1 VDLLGVQDEK
11 VFIEIPSQAL
21 AERNISVQDIQAALA
36 GQNAQAPAGTVQ
48 TSDRSVRLDVQGS
61 LLTVDQIRDLRVRVG
76 DQTIRLGDIA
86 AVKRGVEDPPVSKI
100 RDDGKESIVL
110 GVVMA
115 KGYNVVKVGEELDA
129 SLGRIHNV
137 LPVGVQFS
145 KISDQPAVVTNAVT
159 EFLVALGEALLIVLA
174 VSLLSLGLRAGIVVA
189 LTIPL
194 VLAASFLVM
203 FIIGIDLQRISLGA
217 LIIALGLLVDDAM
230 IAVEMM
236 ERKLEE
242 GYGKLS
248 AASFAYKTTA
258 FPMLTGTLITT
269 AGFIPV
275 GFAASTS
282 GEYVNSL
289 FWVAGMSLVISW
301 FAAVYFTPWLGFTLL
316 KHRASHEAG
325 HDVYGTSVYKT
336 L

>member
-1 VDLLGVQDEK
+1 MPGVGKVDLLGVQDEK
-11 VFIEIPSQAL
+11 VYIEIPSRAL
-21 AERNISVQDIQAALA
+21 AERRISARDIQDALA

-48 TSDRSVRLDVQGS
+48 TIDRSVRLDVQGS
-61 LLTVDQIRDLRVRVG
+61 LLTVDEIRDLRVKAG

-86 AVKRGVEDPPVSKI
+86 AVKREVEDPPVSKI
-100 RDDGKESIVL
+100 RHDGKESVVL
-110 GVVMA
+110 GVVMT
-115 KGYNVVKVGEELDA
+115 KGYNVVKVGEELAA

-137 LPVGVQFS
+137 LPVGVQIS

-236 ERKLEE
+236 ERRLEE
-242 GYGKLS
+242 GYSKLP
-248 AASFAYKTTA
+248 AASFAYHSTA

-269 AGFIPV
+269 AGFLPV

-282 GEYVNSL
+282 GEYVETL
-289 FWVAGMSLVISW
+289 FWVTGISLVISW

-316 KHRASHEAG
+316 KHRLNA
-325 HDVYGTSVYKT
+325 
-336 L
+336 

>member
-1 VDLLGVQDEK
+1 
-11 VFIEIPSQAL
+11 
-21 AERNISVQDIQAALA
+21 
-36 GQNAQAPAGTVQ
+36 
-48 TSDRSVRLDVQGS
+48 
-61 LLTVDQIRDLRVRVG
+61 
-76 DQTIRLGDIA
+76 
-86 AVKRGVEDPPVSKI
+86 
-100 RDDGKESIVL
+100 VL

-129 SLGRIHNV
+129 SVGRIYTM

-159 EFLVALGEALLIVLA
+159 EFLEALGEALLIVLA
-174 VSLLSLGLRAGIVVA
+174 VSLLSLGSRAGIVVA

-194 VLAASFLVM
+194 VLAATFLVM

-236 ERKLEE
+236 QRKLEE
-242 GYGKLS
+242 GYSKLP
-248 AASFAYKTTA
+248 AASFAYHSTA

-282 GEYVNSL
+282 GEYVETL
-289 FWVAGMSLVISW
+289 F
-301 FAAVYFTPWLGFTLL
+301 
-316 KHRASHEAG
+316 
-325 HDVYGTSVYKT
+325 
-336 L
+336 